1 MNAISDIKIISID
14 ETRPPQI
21 RKESYIDVFF
31 KLSVQAPEDWCDEF
45 NALGRKIN
53 PAVKID
59 VKNGIIIDAWVKNMN
74 DLPKHLE
81 KIKEKVKECN
91 ELHIEKTRLKA
102 IAMAASVASKLGKC
116 SEQNALNDIVAG
128 LKFDN

>member
-1 MNAISDIKIISID
+1 MNDINDIKIISID

-21 RKESYIDVFF
+21 RKEAYIDVYF
-31 KLSVQAPEDWCDEF
+31 KLSMQAPEDWCDEF

-59 VKNGIIIDAWVKNMN
+59 IKKGIIIEAWVKNMN
-74 DLPKHLE
+74 DLPAHLE
-81 KIKEKVKECN
+81 KIKLKVKECN
-91 ELHIEKTRLKA
+91 EQYIEKARLKA
-102 IAMAASVASKLGKC
+102 LAMAASVASKLGQG
-116 SEQNALNDIVAG
+116 SEQSALNEIVAG

>member
-1 MNAISDIKIISID
+1 MNDINDIKIIGTD

-21 RKESYIDVFF
+21 RKEAYIDVYF
-31 KLSVQAPEDWCDEF
+31 KLSMQAPEDWCDEF

-59 VKNGIIIDAWVKNMN
+59 IKNGIIIEAWVKHMN
-74 DLPKHLE
+74 DLPAHLE
-81 KIKEKVKECN
+81 KIKLKVKECN
-91 ELHIEKTRLKA
+91 ELHIEKARLKA
-102 IAMAASVASKLGKC
+102 IAMAASVASKLG
-116 SEQNALNDIVAG
+116 SGSQQSALNDIVAG